1 MARATLSPL
10 INAVISIV
18 ETASGV
24 PVGDGIAPDCE
35 GPYMMVTA
43 VSMRPYTGPFGDME
57 SDSDDRIQIS
67 GIGATR
73 EQADSMRDAIRLA
86 LTVAALDTQF
96 TADSE
101 SRRTMKVNLDMSP
114 VTRREDRGL
123 PNPIFTAIDQYMI
136 ETTPTV

>member
-1 MARATLSPL
+1 
-10 INAVISIV
+10 
-18 ETASGV
+18 
-24 PVGDGIAPDCE
+24 
-35 GPYMMVTA
+35 MMVTA

-73 EQADSMRDAIRLA
+73 EQADSMRDTIRLA

-123 PNPIFTAIDQYMI
+123 PNPIFTAVDQYMI